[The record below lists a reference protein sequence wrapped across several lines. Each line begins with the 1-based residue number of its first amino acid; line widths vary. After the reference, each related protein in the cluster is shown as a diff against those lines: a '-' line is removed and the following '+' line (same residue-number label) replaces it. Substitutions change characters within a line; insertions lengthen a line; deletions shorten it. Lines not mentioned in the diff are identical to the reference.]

1 MNRMTEKTEN
11 GYYVPAERGSLSVC
25 IGTYMEDAKDQ
36 RYSGNIVDRLG
47 AYEDCGLEPE
57 EACKMAREWT
67 QYETAMSYVDE
78 IGGLETL
85 KEICVQKKTNEK
97 NGDYIQRSAAENA
110 IRALCPSLSTPDGSG
125 ERDELVL
132 AAQEMCAD
140 AADAVHRLPAADV
153 VPVRYAKWDVDE
165 FGHFCTACKEYG
177 KEIDGDDESA
187 EKIDY
192 RTPYCPNCGAIMEE
206 G

>member
-25 IGTYMEDAKDQ
+25 IGTYTEDAKDQ

-47 AYEDCGLEPE
+47 AYEDCGLEPQ

-67 QYETAMSYVDE
+67 RYETAMSYVDE
-78 IGGLETL
+78 IGGVEAL
-85 KEICVQKKTNEK
+85 KKICAQKKMDTK
-97 NGDYIQRSAAENA
+97 NREYVERSAAENA
-110 IRALCPSLSTPDGSG
+110 IRALCPSLSTPDGSS

-140 AADAVHRLPAADV
+140 AADAVHRLPAANV
-153 VPVRYAKWDVDE
+153 VPVRYAKWDIDE

-177 KEIDGDDESA
+177 REIDGDDESA

-206 G
+206 K